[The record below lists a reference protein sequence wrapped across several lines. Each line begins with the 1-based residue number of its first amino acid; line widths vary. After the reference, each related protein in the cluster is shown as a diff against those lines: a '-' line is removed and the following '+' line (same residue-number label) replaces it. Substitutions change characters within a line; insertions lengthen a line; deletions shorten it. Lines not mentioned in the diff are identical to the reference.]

1 MNAPLTNES
10 FRSQLRIFSE
20 DCSHMSFSWMWR
32 KQPLFTTLLEWAQ
45 THKPMS
51 VTVLIEEIESCGWI
65 ALDLIHELVGQEI
78 GTEMFRSPNKHFS
91 KLLALY
97 RFALDHGYGSEKIQS
112 DYDALR
118 KKLRVEEKMDR
129 VIRRIDIRRRY
140 CKITSQDW
148 KRARARLESIAKHET
163 ALFMRHA
170 LHDILLWRGYNA
182 SRPDEEVVRLV
193 SDVMSKMTT
202 PPKKLALATTPAEI
216 YFAWF
221 RGDDVEQPV
230 PVETTA

>member
-1 MNAPLTNES
+1 
-10 FRSQLRIFSE
+10 
-20 DCSHMSFSWMWR
+20 MWR
-32 KQPLFTTLLEWAQ
+32 KHPTFATLLAWARVNQ
-45 THKPMS
+45 PSSITI
-51 VTVLIEEIESCGWI
+51 LFEEIEACSWQ
-65 ALDLIHELVGQEI
+65 ALDLIYELIRQEI
-78 GTEMFRSPNKHFS
+78 LSETYRYPNKYFP

-170 LHDILLWRGYNA
+170 LHDILLWRGYNE

-193 SDVMSKMTT
+193 SDVMSKIVT
-202 PPKKLALATTPAEI
+202 PPKKLALATTPADI
-216 YFAWF
+216 YHAWF
-221 RGDDVEQPV
+221 QGDPKEESLEQK
-230 PVETTA
+230 TAEEAVLEN